1 MNERPY
7 ALLSVHDKTGLGPLA
22 DLLVRCGYGLL
33 SSSGTAR
40 FLRDRG
46 LEVTEVEDLTG
57 LPSILGGRV
66 KTLHP
71 VVAGGILARRGNP
84 SDDADRLAHH
94 IPRIDLVVC
103 NLYPFEETAR
113 KGADLDEL
121 IEQIDIGGVTL
132 LRAAAKNY
140 RHVGLLLDPGDY
152 DEALR
157 DLETAGELSLPLRQR
172 TALKAF
178 ARTAAYDALI
188 QEALSGVL
196 GCPEPE
202 EEAPLRV
209 LPLRR
214 AQSLRY
220 GENPH
225 QRASLWLPPLG
236 EPPFEVLSG
245 KELSYNNL
253 LDLDTVLRGAA
264 LYQDSCA
271 CVIVKHTT
279 PCGIASGSDPEEAFR
294 RALACDPVSAFGG
307 ILSFTRPLDGKTA
320 RSVADH
326 FFEVL
331 CAPEVEEEALELLR
345 SRRPSLRVVRPRA
358 LRPFRERLT
367 STWCGLLV
375 QDDALPPLPT
385 PDCGTWL
392 GMPRPDLWE
401 DLVFAWKAAALAKSN
416 GVALVRG
423 QATRGIGCGF
433 TNRVDAVRH
442 ALAQAGDEARGTV
455 LASDA
460 FFPFPDSVELAAESG
475 VVAVMHPGG
484 SVRDQDV
491 ARAALERGLSLF
503 VGGGRTFRH

>member
-7 ALLSVHDKTGLGPLA
+7 ALMSVHDKTGLGPLA
-22 DLLVRCGYGLL
+22 TLLVRCGYGLL

-40 FLRDRG
+40 FLREQG

-71 VVAGGILARRGNP
+71 AVAGGILARRGNA
-84 SDDADRLAHH
+84 SDDADRQAHR

-103 NLYPFEETAR
+103 NLYPFEETA
-113 KGADLDEL
+113 KSGADLDAL

-140 RHVGLLLDPGDY
+140 RHVGLLLDPADY
-152 DEALR
+152 DEAMR
-157 DLETAGELSLPLRQR
+157 DLEVSGELSLALRGR

-178 ARTAAYDALI
+178 ERTAAYDALI
-188 QEALSGVL
+188 REGLSRALGD
-196 GCPEPE
+196 PERE
-202 EEAPLRV
+202 EDALLRV

-214 AQSLRY
+214 AQALRY

-225 QRASLWLPPLG
+225 QQAAIWLPPLA
-236 EPPFEVLSG
+236 EAPFEVLSG

-264 LYQDSCA
+264 LYQESCA

-307 ILSFTRPLDGKTA
+307 IVSFTRPLDGKAA
-320 RSVADH
+320 RALGEH
-326 FFEVL
+326 FFEVVA
-331 CAPEVEEEALELLR
+331 APAVAPEALETLTA
-345 SRRPSLRVVRPRA
+345 RRPNLRVVVPRA
-358 LRPFRERLT
+358 VRPFRERLT

-385 PDCGTWL
+385 PEDGTWR
-392 GMPRPDLWE
+392 GAPRRDLWS

-416 GVALVRG
+416 AVALVKDG
-423 QATRGIGCGF
+423 ATLGIGCGF
-433 TNRVDAVRH
+433 PNRVDAVRH
-442 ALAQAGDEARGTV
+442 ALEQAGESARGAV
-455 LASDA
+455 MASDA
-460 FFPFPDSVELAAESG
+460 FFPFPDSVELAAAAG
-475 VVAVMHPGG
+475 VAAVMHPGG
-484 SVRDQDV
+484 SVKDEDV
-491 ARAALERGLSLF
+491 ARTAQERGVTLF